1 MKTLPKVSTVNTEA
15 FHISD
20 LATVFFYT
28 SLVHLSLLMT
38 LSHFSGRFLPK
49 YDGSQSIEKLAS
61 AKFNLAVLSFFS
73 FLNGAVLVVWG
84 TLESTPAPFKSHV
97 FVLGLVMLLAWFI
110 IQCTFLEPP
119 PDRPKTL

>member
-1 MKTLPKVSTVNTEA
+1 MLSIYSEDFTK
-15 FHISD
+15 
-20 LATVFFYT
+20 VFFYT

-38 LSHFSGRFLPK
+38 LPHFSGRFLPN

-61 AKFNLAVLSFFS
+61 AKLHLAVLSFLS
-73 FLNGAVLVVWG
+73 FLNGALLVVWG
-84 TLESTPAPFKSHV
+84 TLESTPAPFKIQV
-97 FVLGLVMLLAWFI
+97 FVLGLVMLLAWLV